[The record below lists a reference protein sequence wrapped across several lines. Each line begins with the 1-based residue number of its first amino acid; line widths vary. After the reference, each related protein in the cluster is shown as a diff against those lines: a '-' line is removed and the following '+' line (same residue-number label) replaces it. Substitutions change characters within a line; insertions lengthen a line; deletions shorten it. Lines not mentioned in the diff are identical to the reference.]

1 MRAIIK
7 YRKKGE
13 NMNKNIELTSLI
25 NDSILDSI
33 FKEKEESLYHQNKY
47 DKEKIKEIYLENPI
61 SYENLLIAIKNL
73 PPHFNNTRE
82 NIIEKLEQYLER
94 ENSLSAY
101 DNERFYKK
109 GFCDGVK
116 MMLEVLKEN

>member
-1 MRAIIK
+1 MIK
-7 YRKKGE
+7 KKLKKYIWKT
-13 NMNKNIELTSLI
+13 NKLWKFI
-25 NDSILDSI
+25 NC
-33 FKEKEESLYHQNKY
+33 NK
-47 DKEKIKEIYLENPI
+47 KL
-61 SYENLLIAIKNL
+61 ATT
-73 PPHFNNTRE
+73 FNNTRE

-109 GFCDGVK
+109 GFSDGVK

>member
-1 MRAIIK
+1 
-7 YRKKGE
+7 
-13 NMNKNIELTSLI
+13 MNKNIELTRLI

>member
-1 MRAIIK
+1 MIDNIK
-7 YRKKGE
+7 GKQ
-13 NMNKNIELTSLI
+13 ILITSTDVMMIQFLVPHVLYL
-25 NDSILDSI
+25 LDNGANVDVACS
-33 FKEKEESLYHQNKY
+33 KAEGYQNEGY
-47 DKEKIKEIYLENPI
+47 KEKIKEIYLENPT

-101 DNERFYKK
+101 DNERF
-109 GFCDGVK
+109 
-116 MMLEVLKEN
+116 

>member
-1 MRAIIK
+1 ME

-33 FKEKEESLYHQNKY
+33 FKEKEESLYYQNKY
-47 DKEKIKEIYLENPI
+47 DKEKIKEIYLENPT

-73 PPHFNNTRE
+73 TPHFNNTRE

-109 GFCDGVK
+109 GFSDGVK